1 MKTVLKT
8 LAIAIVMMATS
19 STIFAQVSI
28 GVSISAN
35 IAPPALPVYAQPA
48 CPGDGFMW
56 TPGYWAYGDA
66 GYYWVPG
73 VWVRPPHFGLLWT
86 PAYWGFVG
94 GVYGFHAGY
103 WGPHIGFYGGI
114 NYGFGYGGVGFGG
127 GVWAGNVFRYN
138 TAVTNVNTTVVH
150 NTYINN
156 TVIHNNTEIN
166 NHASFNGEGGVNA
179 RPTAEEQSAM
189 NEHHFQATQQQQSH
203 MESASHDRNQLASQ
217 NGGHPATTAM
227 NRVNGRKFD
236 QQGRIA
242 NGIRSGQLTAGETKN
257 LENGEKN
264 INQQERADRAA
275 DDGHLTQQDRS
286 QLNSEQNKES
296 NKIYDDKHNAQTAH
310 YGNNAVGQRRYNQQ
324 QRIANGISDG
334 QLHAGQTQKL
344 ENHEQNINRQA
355 AADRQANGGRLNGQQ
370 ARQINRQQNRASRQI
385 YHARHK

>member
-1 MKTVLKT
+1 MKTVVKT
-8 LAIAIVMMATS
+8 LAISFIIMVA
-19 STIFAQVSI
+19 STKLFAQVSVGV
-28 GVSISAN
+28 GVSVHL
-35 IAPPALPVYAQPA
+35 APPALPVYTQPP

-73 VWVRPPHFGLLWT
+73 VWVRPPHAGLLWT
-86 PAYWGFVG
+86 PGYWGYTG
-94 GVYGFHAGY
+94 GVYAFHAGY

-114 NYGFGYGGVGFGG
+114 NYGFGYSGIGFGG

-156 TVIHNNTEIN
+156 TVIRNNTVVN
-166 NHASFNGEGGVNA
+166 NHTSFNGEGGVNA
-179 RPTAEEQSAM
+179 RPTTEEQSAM
-189 NEHHFQATQQQQSH
+189 NERHFQATSQQQSH
-203 MESASHDRNQLASQ
+203 IMAASHDRNQLAAQ

-275 DDGHLTQQDRS
+275 D
-286 QLNSEQNKES
+286 N
-296 NKIYDDKHNAQTAH
+296 
-310 YGNNAVGQRRYNQQ
+310 
-324 QRIANGISDG
+324 
-334 QLHAGQTQKL
+334 
-344 ENHEQNINRQA
+344 
-355 AADRQANGGRLNGQQ
+355 GRLT
-370 ARQINRQQNRASRQI
+370 R
-385 YHARHK
+385 